1 MSRPQQACFKLNT
14 KIFMK
19 WHTSHENHDSLKEQ
33 PLATL
38 MWGTGW
44 GGLKHDRGC
53 FGFYSSYSSWENE
66 EFGEIQ
72 QFFLKN
78 NCIWTAHKEHACI
91 CSTDNTFSDLCVCVC
106 VGLFQYRSLT
116 PLFTRKEKEI
126 FYMCLI
132 ICKILF
138 RFIQKMW
145 WCIPGCGWLK
155 G

>member
-53 FGFYSSYSSWENE
+53 FGFYSSYSRWENE

-72 QFFLKN
+72 HFFLKK
-78 NCIWTAHKEHACI
+78 NCIWTAHKERACI
-91 CSTDNTFSDLCVCVC
+91 CSTDNTFSDLCVCRTFPVQ
-106 VGLFQYRSLT
+106 VSHPPFSQG
-116 PLFTRKEKEI
+116 KKKEI
-126 FYMCLI
+126 FCVCLI
-132 ICKILF
+132 IRKILF
-138 RFIQKMW
+138 CFIQKMW